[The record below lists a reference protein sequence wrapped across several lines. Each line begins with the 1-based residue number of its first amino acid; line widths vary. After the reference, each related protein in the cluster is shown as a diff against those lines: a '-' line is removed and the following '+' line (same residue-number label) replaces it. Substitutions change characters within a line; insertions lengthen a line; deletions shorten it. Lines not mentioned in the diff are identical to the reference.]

1 MRNVLKPGEV
11 FHYFANKVQPSG
23 WGGNTSFALPNA
35 YSYAAIIGRHY
46 PQGVALASGTW
57 SPTTTNHQS
66 DLRRACSNLTR
77 VYVPDPA
84 SVDTSYRAVNIEV
97 AALLRKACTA
107 KARRDS
113 YLSEALSKVQN
124 FNTFA
129 MWCDSPLRIEP
140 PVTDP
145 EALKAIAQSVKVETA
160 ARNAAIKERARL
172 DSLDNAAKLQA
183 WRDGAPVY
191 LPYGLPVAL
200 RINGDT
206 IETTNGARIPVTECP
221 LIWAMVTRGRDWK
234 PGATIG
240 VYQLTKIRANGSI
253 VVDCHDIEFSEL
265 AYIADK
271 LGYAPCADI

>member
-1 MRNVLKPGEV
+1 MRNVLKSGEV
-11 FHYFANKVQPSG
+11 FHYFANKIQPSG
-23 WGGNTSFALPNA
+23 RCGNTSFALPNA

-57 SPTTTNHQS
+57 SVTTTGHQS
-66 DLRRACSNLTR
+66 DLRRACSHLTR
-77 VYVPDPA
+77 VYVPVPE
-84 SVDTSYRAVNIEV
+84 SVEDSYRAVNIEV
-97 AALLRKACTA
+97 AALLRKASTA
-107 KARRDS
+107 KARRDT

-129 MWCDSPLRIEP
+129 VWCDSPLRIEP

-145 EALKAIAQSVKVETA
+145 AALKAIAVSVKEETA
-160 ARNAAIKERARL
+160 KRNAAIKERQRL
-172 DSLDNAAKLQA
+172 DALDNTAKLQE
-183 WRDGAPVY
+183 WRNGTAVH

-206 IETTNGARIPVTECP
+206 IETSKGARIPVSEAP
-221 LIWAMVTRGRDWK
+221 LIWAMVTRGREWK
-234 PGATIG
+234 PGAPIG

-253 VVDCHDIEFSEL
+253 VVGCHDIEFSEL

-271 LGYAPCADI
+271 LGYAKC